1 MMLATTAAT
10 SSAVTRRL
18 ARPALFDAHCH
29 IHDPRF
35 NTQQPTLQQHEALH
49 PVIRRA
55 VAANVTHLVSCACF
69 EADWDA
75 LETLLACWDR
85 EFNSTNNA
93 THSSSSGHQAQRAKI
108 TLVVSFGVHPWWAQA
123 RRDDY
128 LELLR
133 AKLQQHPSASVR
145 FIY

>member
-1 MMLATTAAT
+1 MLATMATT
-10 SSAVTRRL
+10 SSAAAQRL
-18 ARPALFDAHCH
+18 ARPTLFDAHCH

-35 NTQQPTLQQHEALH
+35 NTQQSTLQQHEALR

-85 EFNSTNNA
+85 EFNSTSSA
-93 THSSSSGHQAQRAKI
+93 THSSSSDDQAQRTPI

-133 AKLQQHPSASVR
+133 AKLLQHPSASVHLV
-145 FIY
+145 Y